1 MAKAF
6 LLLIGIC
13 AYAVQGSVIRNE
25 ETVVK
30 RQARSPAP
38 CDGCDSPGVP
48 APPPPPP
55 PPGIPPVFHTEQWSG
70 LTHSNG
76 GHGVFSGAAASIDGG
91 TQSDSQAFSLAS
103 ATGGDDEKKGT
114 VAPELLSNRFGFDK
128 DSDSFG
134 QSSGGDFG
142 GQGVGFG
149 GGKKISGSK
158 SSFKESHFSIQSGG
172 LQFEKGSGFKDGDI
186 FHHQQFYTPGRGHRG
201 FEGTRNIHGG
211 FGAGSASQSSS
222 FASSGSNKDDAGAI
236 HFEGQHSERGDL
248 NSQFDHLHSGS
259 GLGGSSSSASSA
271 SSTFTGNQQQQ
282 SGFGSGI
289 QGSGF
294 GSTGRLE
301 DGSLGFG
308 SQNAQF
314 GQSGSGYHSFDKSKG
329 FSTNEQQQQ
338 QNLQIGSQR
347 GFGSDS
353 ASGHQHSG
361 FGSGG
366 HFEGESSAFGSQNS
380 HFGQSGSGNGQS
392 NGFDANE
399 QQQQINGHFGQLQS
413 GSGYVAGSAS
423 SASSAS
429 SGNRQQQQLNLGS
442 QTGFGSNDGA
452 QGQEAGFGSAG
463 HLTGGNSG
471 GHYEQQGSSF
481 NSFGN
486 GFTDNGQQQ
495 QQQQQLQHGS
505 QTGFESSSGSQG
517 QGAGFG
523 SSGQLAGESSGHYK
537 QQESSFNSF
546 GKSDGFADNRQ
557 QQQQQL
563 QLGSQTGFESGAG
576 SQGGLASGSS
586 SSQASGSSS
595 GSFGAN
601 QQEQS
606 DLHTGIG
613 GALKLAAQGLKQAQ
627 EQNSG
632 CSTCGKSSYALS
644 NAKSHSGSAIALS
657 VAG

>member
-186 FHHQQFYTPGRGHRG
+186 FHHQQFNTPGRGHRG

-211 FGAGSASQSSS
+211 YGAGSASQSSS

-271 SSTFTGNQQQQ
+271 SSAFTGNQQQQ

-329 FSTNEQQQQ
+329 FSSNEQQQR

-347 GFGSDS
+347 GFGSNS
-353 ASGHQHSG
+353 ASGHQQSG

-366 HFEGESSAFGSQNS
+366 HLEGGSSAFGSQNS

-392 NGFDANE
+392 NEFDANE
-399 QQQQINGHFGQLQS
+399 QQKQSNGHFGQLQS

-429 SGNRQQQQLNLGS
+429 SGNHQQQLNLGS

-452 QGQEAGFGSAG
+452 QSQEAGFGSAG

-481 NSFGN
+481 NSFG
-486 GFTDNGQQQ
+486 
-495 QQQQQLQHGS
+495 
-505 QTGFESSSGSQG
+505 
-517 QGAGFG
+517 
-523 SSGQLAGESSGHYK
+523 
-537 QQESSFNSF
+537 
-546 GKSDGFADNRQ
+546 KSDGFADNGQQ

-586 SSQASGSSS
+586 SSKASGSS
-595 GSFGAN
+595 GSYGAK